1 MRHRLEPCEELSTTL
16 TDTQADHKMLKM
28 VRGRAFVSLLM
39 LFGVLTSAWATCAE
53 GATAPVVQQMACCKN
68 GHHQC
73 RMKNSASDC
82 CKQSG
87 PRFDERATF
96 TKTASFVAPVPFPVA
111 WVTTLTVPSIADA
124 QRGVSIES
132 SPPNRL
138 CGPPPYIA
146 FSALLI

>member
-1 MRHRLEPCEELSTTL
+1 MDRW
-16 TDTQADHKMLKM
+16 
-28 VRGRAFVSLLM
+28 GRAVVSLAV

-73 RMKNSASDC
+73 PMKDNASDC

-87 PRFDERATF
+87 PRFDERATLA
-96 TKTASFVAPVPFPVA
+96 KTVSLVAPVPVPVA
-111 WVTTLTVPSIADA
+111 WVTALIVPSIANA
-124 QRGVSIES
+124 QRRVSIES

-138 CGPPPYIA
+138 FGPPPYIA